1 MKRIIPR
8 FNALVFEV
16 EFITEEKPQPA
27 VKSDSARFNRPWFRQ

>member
-16 EFITEEKPQPA
+16 EFITEEEPRPV
-27 VKSDSARFNRPWFRQ
+27 VKSDNARFYRPWFRQ